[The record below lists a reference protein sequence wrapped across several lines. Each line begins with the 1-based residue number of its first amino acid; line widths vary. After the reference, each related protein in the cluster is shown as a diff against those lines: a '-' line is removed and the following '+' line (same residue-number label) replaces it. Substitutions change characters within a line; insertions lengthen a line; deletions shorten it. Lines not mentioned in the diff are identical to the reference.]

1 MKKITKFLDSVM
13 GGIKRTCV
21 AKALAVF
28 AVASVTTSS
37 FAQTLEGEQPVIN
50 GVEDFK
56 GLTLADL
63 EKASTS
69 TNFSFAD
76 KAKVLF
82 LYNVKTGK
90 FLNVGGY
97 WGTCAGL
104 HDYGK
109 ALWVDFDG
117 TNFKFTMN
125 NGNDTGNTLGLI
137 LYKSSETDNGVFVDR
152 GKAVGETALCNWT
165 IVPVGDAQNTVR
177 IFAEKKDGSSMEDAK
192 KIGKYY
198 LSANPD
204 YNGTNRVCDAYK
216 DGKKDGKELGE
227 NSEWRIFTYDQIYT
241 AQQGSVD
248 NMKNALDLSFR
259 LKSPNFERHDN
270 EINAWKTYD
279 FVSTNKDEDGFAK
292 FGLEKYYVTSALWNK
307 TEAEKTWKPGYK
319 FDYST
324 ERKTF
329 DDVHDYQRYLG
340 KYFCGSITGKCGIL
354 YQNIEITLPGTY
366 VIECKGYSNTTKAKL
381 FAGVLNPKNENEMVD
396 GTMNSTVFNQVSNMS
411 AEEQNKLHTGERNM
425 DYAGRG
431 FYDNL
436 KYMNSVVLTVPK
448 SVFENANGKP
458 VHICLGVMTG
468 EYSKVV
474 APADDEWTVFDD
486 FRLQYASTNTDQ
498 DLILDEMRDNL
509 NYLVNGNDKYE
520 NTTLHLKKKLTK
532 NKWNSLVLPVSLT
545 KDQLQSAFG
554 ANTRLA
560 KLKTLTS
567 TSIEFESV
575 GLDRIGDTDVALVAN
590 MPYIIFPEKDLTES
604 NSASYTAIINVN
616 NKTKK
621 VNVSAGHY
629 TIAKVTNVDLSRI
642 DKSNWTTTL
651 YGGDNTIKAYGTFAR
666 TFGEYTEKDEDG
678 TYSDVTNKGKIIK
691 GRPTLV
697 NCYFFDK
704 GNMYHSATRPRG
716 LRGFSCWFE
725 PVSGGTTQN
734 VQVTL
739 DGVSQGTTGIED
751 ILADY
756 EQPVSRFANGIYN
769 LNGQLVKQGNSTA
782 GLPSG
787 MYIVNG
793 KKCIVR

>member
-227 NSEWRIFTYDQIYT
+227 NSEWLIFTYD
-241 AQQGSVD
+241 
-248 NMKNALDLSFR
+248 
-259 LKSPNFERHDN
+259 
-270 EINAWKTYD
+270 
-279 FVSTNKDEDGFAK
+279 
-292 FGLEKYYVTSALWNK
+292 
-307 TEAEKTWKPGYK
+307 
-319 FDYST
+319 
-324 ERKTF
+324 
-329 DDVHDYQRYLG
+329 
-340 KYFCGSITGKCGIL
+340 
-354 YQNIEITLPGTY
+354 
-366 VIECKGYSNTTKAKL
+366 
-381 FAGVLNPKNENEMVD
+381 
-396 GTMNSTVFNQVSNMS
+396 
-411 AEEQNKLHTGERNM
+411 
-425 DYAGRG
+425 
-431 FYDNL
+431 
-436 KYMNSVVLTVPK
+436 
-448 SVFENANGKP
+448 
-458 VHICLGVMTG
+458 
-468 EYSKVV
+468 
-474 APADDEWTVFDD
+474 
-486 FRLQYASTNTDQ
+486 
-498 DLILDEMRDNL
+498 
-509 NYLVNGNDKYE
+509 
-520 NTTLHLKKKLTK
+520 
-532 NKWNSLVLPVSLT
+532 
-545 KDQLQSAFG
+545 
-554 ANTRLA
+554 
-560 KLKTLTS
+560 
-567 TSIEFESV
+567 
-575 GLDRIGDTDVALVAN
+575 
-590 MPYIIFPEKDLTES
+590 
-604 NSASYTAIINVN
+604 
-616 NKTKK
+616 
-621 VNVSAGHY
+621 
-629 TIAKVTNVDLSRI
+629 
-642 DKSNWTTTL
+642 
-651 YGGDNTIKAYGTFAR
+651 
-666 TFGEYTEKDEDG
+666 
-678 TYSDVTNKGKIIK
+678 
-691 GRPTLV
+691 
-697 NCYFFDK
+697 
-704 GNMYHSATRPRG
+704 
-716 LRGFSCWFE
+716 
-725 PVSGGTTQN
+725 
-734 VQVTL
+734 
-739 DGVSQGTTGIED
+739 
-751 ILADY
+751 
-756 EQPVSRFANGIYN
+756 
-769 LNGQLVKQGNSTA
+769 
-782 GLPSG
+782 
-787 MYIVNG
+787 
-793 KKCIVR
+793 